1 MREVAPLVIS
11 LTDLMLPL
19 EYWGVPLGRDSHM
32 NAFASRGEI
41 RKHSHRKHLRYHS
54 DSQLIACPYPKCD
67 VVLNSITHLQ
77 NHVEKS
83 HQNHCHY
90 GAYLFPGILQAKIA
104 FLAAAFCCSI
114 NDRAHGGIYTLI
126 NLGIYLATFHLLL
139 FNATA
144 SHQLWLLDRAA
155 AVLLLDGLQVMLLAV
170 HYHILH
176 LVY

>member
-126 NLGIYLATFHLLL
+126 NLGISTLPPFTYFYLTPPPPISFGSLIEQHLYYFLM
-139 FNATA
+139 A
-144 SHQLWLLDRAA
+144 SK
-155 AVLLLDGLQVMLLAV
+155 
-170 HYHILH
+170 
-176 LVY
+176 